1 MWSASLWLA
10 LTRNGFASSFGS
22 QAGEK
27 QSERHLLAIR
37 SLTLAAVMTDV
48 TLNHVTFFSGFLSQL
63 CSLIWIWRLG
73 FGCDAVVCVWSHAE
87 RPKCVFSTYYL
98 FTALSLRS
106 LIGSSAVWRHSV
118 NKVILQHANPP
129 LHHSLSLSL
138 ERARGCCVIKQ
149 PDLTAGSS
157 AVQLKHVVCWRG
169 AEPRWERMSRTLLR
183 IWTISRRSRR
193 ARVCFSWV
201 MRLRFNMETE
211 STCYWEVR
219 ACRSLH
225 VCLLPWRRAAAQ
237 VEDGGRFVLTRP
249 LLRRVCSG
257 GYQGSWRGR
266 RNTTGHGPAQTPTV
280 CLSQQQQRVWTRSGP
295 VNYQF
300 IETETGSSASETL
313 RLMLVCPFSE
323 LVCSLVHVD
332 YSAALF

>member
-1 MWSASLWLA
+1 MQFDLNLI
-10 LTRNGFASSFGS
+10 
-22 QAGEK
+22 Q
-27 QSERHLLAIR
+27 
-37 SLTLAAVMTDV
+37 V
-48 TLNHVTFFSGFLSQL
+48 TLERRVYFRVW
-63 CSLIWIWRLG
+63 CSCLWER
-73 FGCDAVVCVWSHAE
+73 VSVCVWLRPE
-87 RPKCVFSTYYL
+87 RPECVFSTFITYL
-98 FTALSLRS
+98 QLLLSYWLIYSVASLCYSPARKPSTA
-106 LIGSSAVWRHSV
+106 
-118 NKVILQHANPP
+118 
-129 LHHSLSLSL
+129 SLSLSLCL

-157 AVQLKHVVCWRG
+157 AVQLKHDVCWRG

-211 STCYWEVR
+211 STCDWEVH
-219 ACRSLH
+219 ACCSLH

-280 CLSQQQQRVWTRSGP
+280 CLSQQQQHVWTRPGP

-300 IETETGSSASETL
+300 IETETGSSASESL
-313 RLMLVCPFSE
+313 RLMLVCRFSE
-323 LVCSLVHVD
+323 LLCAVWFMWTTVQCYFSNYFFL
-332 YSAALF
+332 